1 MLATQVLGAIS
12 FDPNIRGVLIVLTGT
27 VVLMGSVFMILA
39 TNSGARVGFMLAAS
53 GLFGWLAILGLLW
66 TINPG
71 GLKGRD
77 AAWMPAEINYNRTD
91 DLGKPVPVATPQL
104 ASLPVPDTLADPQ
117 ALLESK
123 PLLHALALGA
133 EGKDYQ
139 PKTLTKLKTL
149 ISPWVVIRTR
159 DAAALARK
167 ALDQAGPLIAE
178 NPDVAVLL
186 NAQDDSLR
194 DEIRKESIDL
204 RRTIDEP
211 FGDWCLITES
221 DPRRG
226 NAVSS
231 ADAMLAHE
239 QVFGSTTSQA
249 DYIVGDVWFY
259 GGREP
264 CTTLEERANTTRV
277 WERLVSIAE
286 PKQPELL
293 SAVTLVKATPVTVA
307 PGQAPPSPTPQDG
320 ASTMTVVQR
329 WNYGN
334 VRFVPFVFFL
344 LNLTLFGVFAYL
356 LHARDKLAMA
366 ARAEWSGGTD

>member
-1 MLATQVLGAIS
+1 MLATQVLGAIA

-39 TNSGARVGFMLAAS
+39 TNSGARVGFMLAAA
-53 GLFGWLAILGLLW
+53 GLFGWLAILGMLW

-77 AAWMPAEINYNRTD
+77 GVDAGGDQLQPPRQRRKGGTRRHPAAQRTTDAGHPGRSRGTARVQAAAARAGARRRGQGLHTD
-91 DLGKPVPVATPQL
+91 DAHEVEDPDLPLGL
-104 ASLPVPDTLADPQ
+104 DPNQ
-117 ALLESK
+117 
-123 PLLHALALGA
+123 
-133 EGKDYQ
+133 
-139 PKTLTKLKTL
+139 
-149 ISPWVVIRTR
+149 

-178 NPDVAVLL
+178 NPDVATLV

-194 DEIRKESIDL
+194 DAMRTQSLEL
-204 RRTIDEP
+204 RNQLDTP
-211 FGDWCLITES
+211 FGDWCLISES

-231 ADAMLAHE
+231 ADATLLHE

-264 CTTLEERANTTRV
+264 CTTLEERSTTERV
-277 WERLVSIAE
+277 RERLVSIVE

-307 PGQAPPSPTPQDG
+307 PGQAPPSPTAQPG
-320 ASTMTVVQR
+320 ASTITVVQR

-366 ARAEWSGGTD
+366 ARAEWSGGND

>member
-1 MLATQVLGAIS
+1 M
-12 FDPNIRGVLIVLTGT
+12 
-27 VVLMGSVFMILA
+27 
-39 TNSGARVGFMLAAS
+39 
-53 GLFGWLAILGLLW
+53 
-66 TINPG
+66 
-71 GLKGRD
+71 
-77 AAWMPAEINYNRTD
+77 
-91 DLGKPVPVATPQL
+91 
-104 ASLPVPDTLADPQ
+104 
-117 ALLESK
+117 
-123 PLLHALALGA
+123 
-133 EGKDYQ
+133 
-139 PKTLTKLKTL
+139 
-149 ISPWVVIRTR
+149 
-159 DAAALARK
+159 
-167 ALDQAGPLIAE
+167 IAE
-178 NPDVAVLL
+178 NPDVATLV

-194 DEIRKESIDL
+194 DAMRTQSLEL
-204 RRTIDEP
+204 RNQLDTP
-211 FGDWCLITES
+211 FGDWCLISES

-231 ADAMLAHE
+231 ADATLLHE

-264 CTTLEERANTTRV
+264 CTTLEERSTTERV
-277 WERLVSIAE
+277 RERLVSIVE

-307 PGQAPPSPTPQDG
+307 PGQAPPSPTAQPG
-320 ASTMTVVQR
+320 ASTITVVQR

-366 ARAEWSGGTD
+366 ARAEWSGGND